1 MKWPTKKIGQAVLI
15 FALSIS
21 VRSAGSAESSANT
34 GNKMILVCFFDMQQR
49 PSRNCILE
57 LSKEA
62 QELKAKDA
70 VVVVIQASKIGEN
83 ELNEWLKTNN
93 ISFPVGLLE
102 GDAEKTRFAWGVR
115 SLPWLILTDRRH
127 IVTAEG
133 FGLDELD
140 AQIGRSNESQ
150 SRRP

>member
-1 MKWPTKKIGQAVLI
+1 
-15 FALSIS
+15 
-21 VRSAGSAESSANT
+21 VRFAGSAESSANT
-34 GNKMILVCFFDMQQR
+34 GNKMILVCFFDTQQR

-93 ISFPVGLLE
+93 ISFPVGRAFAAVANPDRPQAYCYRGGLW
-102 GDAEKTRFAWGVR
+102 TRR
-115 SLPWLILTDRRH
+115 T
-127 IVTAEG
+127 
-133 FGLDELD
+133 
-140 AQIGRSNESQ
+140 
-150 SRRP
+150 